1 CVTLSHVSETLDSN
15 RLPVGDLELRE
26 MRQPLSALDRRR
38 HERYPGRDCDP
49 GGARPWPVLELL
61 HQALRL
67 SSPLRKHGDD
77 LALAAEPNGRL
88 DRLDVAPAPVDG
100 KGSAGAERWAE
111 YGVEELDLGH
121 EVELSTRPERETER
135 PGIEVRRVV
144 GTENEA
150 SLLRKVLEP
159 FCANP
164 KE

>member
-1 CVTLSHVSETLDSN
+1 
-15 RLPVGDLELRE
+15 
-26 MRQPLSALDRRR
+26 
-38 HERYPGRDCDP
+38 
-49 GGARPWPVLELL
+49 
-61 HQALRL
+61 
-67 SSPLRKHGDD
+67 
-77 LALAAEPNGRL
+77 AEPNGRL

-164 KE
+164 KEPLHHRPANDPDEDVEGATPHQGSIREPTMEDGHIRVKMPRTRSANVIAVPAKTDRGRKLVIVESPAKARTIA